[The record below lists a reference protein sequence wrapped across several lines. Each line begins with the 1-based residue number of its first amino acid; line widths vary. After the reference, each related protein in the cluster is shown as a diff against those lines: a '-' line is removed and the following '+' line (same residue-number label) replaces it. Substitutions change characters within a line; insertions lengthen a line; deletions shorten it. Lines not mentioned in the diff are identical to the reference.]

1 MIIKKY
7 RNRKLY
13 DVKASKYVNLTDI
26 QTAISNGVKVEVIEY
41 DTNKDVTADTL
52 VQILLKLESL
62 KTPEIL
68 HNLIR
73 KDG

>member
-68 HNLIR
+68 YNLIR

>member
-1 MIIKKY
+1 MVIKKY

-13 DVKASKYVNLTDI
+13 DVQASKYVNLTDI

-68 HNLIR
+68 HSLIR